1 MTVKTG
7 KRPSFQ
13 FYPSDWLRDTALRM
27 CSLEARGLWV
37 DMLAYMHEGCPYGH
51 LKVGTK
57 DILPGVLARMVGTD
71 EQTAERLIAELEE
84 SGVLSRTDNGTIY
97 SRRMVRDEQIR
108 CERAEGGRES
118 QKNPNVPRRK
128 TDGLKPEGYPSTQPS
143 NSQSGCPSTP
153 SLVRPFGGSPFFF
166 LFVFMFLF
174 CLKE

>member
-1 MTVKTG
+1 MSVKTG

-27 CSLEARGLWV
+27 CSLEARGLWI

-108 CERAEGGRES
+108 CERAEGGKES
-118 QKNPNVPRRK
+118 QKILTSHAEKPMVSNPEDMLPP
-128 TDGLKPEGYPSTQPS
+128 TIQLSFGLSFHPILG
-143 NSQSGCPSTP
+143 
-153 SLVRPFGGSPFFF
+153 
-166 LFVFMFLF
+166 
-174 CLKE
+174 